1 MSFDTSN
8 QYVRQA
14 SSSVRTYSGLWSLG
28 VLVMLVM
35 IVGCQFGPDK
45 EPLKWPWQKD
55 DEPVLP
61 DRIVA
66 VWTDTVLHQ
75 PSQPGVR
82 GFGGRVYFYKQNDT
96 TPIKVDGGLAVYVF
110 DADDVETSGQKP
122 LRKFVFKPD
131 QLPSHMSRTNLG
143 PSYSFWLPWGPVG
156 GPPLRLSL
164 IARFEGTNGGTVISD
179 PTIKLLPGVPV
190 KQAKDEGQAGSEVQL
205 ASGYQERPSGSELRA
220 SSPQKPRRDIES
232 IDLPPSF
239 QEQLKRNLLPTPSES
254 TPREQTTPGSPATS
268 PSSPGTEA
276 DSANSAGQANRQQET
291 SANAAFGNTTLPAS
305 LAGSASASPMTTQVF
320 DYRNRGSQFS
330 RGHTVIQDRAQN
342 LRRGRWIESIDR
354 R

>member
-1 MSFDTSN
+1 MSFDTSSTFAK
-8 QYVRQA
+8 QA
-14 SSSVRTYSGLWSLG
+14 PLRLKTMYGLGSFG
-28 VLVMLVM
+28 VLVMLMMV
-35 IVGCQFGPDK
+35 VGCQFGPDK

-55 DEPVLP
+55 DEPALP

-75 PSQPGVR
+75 PNQPGVR

-190 KQAKDEGQAGSEVQL
+190 KQAKDEGQSGSEVQL
-205 ASGYQERPSGSELRA
+205 ASGYQDRPSGSELPT
-220 SSPQKPRRDIES
+220 SSPKKPRREIES

-239 QEQLKRNLLPTPSES
+239 QEQLKRNLMPASSES
-254 TPREQTTPGSPATS
+254 NPGEQTTETS
-268 PSSPGTEA
+268 TTTLPSSTGAEGNNENPGA
-276 DSANSAGQANRQQET
+276 QVNRPQET
-291 SANAAFGNTTLPAS
+291 SAVTPPGNTVLPTS
-305 LAGSASASPMTTQVF
+305 LAGNVSASPTTTQVF

-330 RGHTVIQDRAQN
+330 RGHSMIQNRAQH